1 MLQLIKFLRFAA
13 AFILPPF
20 FGSTFLV
27 CVINEKRIAKLLC
40 YSVFSDFFLLLCGEA
55 NAVALEA

>member
-1 MLQLIKFLRFAA
+1 
-13 AFILPPF
+13 
-20 FGSTFLV
+20 
-27 CVINEKRIAKLLC
+27 LLC